1 MQRIEE
7 SELIINKR
15 GAIYHLDLRPEEL
28 AHKIFLV
35 GDPGRVPVVSKYF
48 DRIEIKQQ
56 HREFISH
63 TGFIGSERFTV
74 ISTGIGTDNIDIV
87 MNELDALV
95 NIDFSTRTINQN
107 HVQLQIIRLGTSG
120 SLQKEISVDSFVASS
135 HGLGID
141 NLLNFYRME
150 PRGAEQ
156 EILQA
161 FTTHTQLHHQFAHP
175 SIASASGYLMKFFT
189 EGYFTGITIT
199 CPGFYGP
206 QGRILRLGLRHP
218 DLIDRLTSFHFGP
231 YRITNFEMETSA
243 IYGLGNM
250 LGHHCLSLNVIV
262 ANRISKTFSLD
273 GQLAVERLIEKSL
286 QVVRSMPH

>member
-7 SELIINKR
+7 SELIINSR
-15 GAIYHLDLRPEEL
+15 GAIYHLDLRPDEL
-28 AHKIFLV
+28 ANRIFLV
-35 GDPGRVPVVSKYF
+35 GDPGRVAVVSKYF

-63 TGFIGSERFTV
+63 TGYIGSERYTV

-95 NIDFSTRTINQN
+95 NIDFLTRTIKPTLT
-107 HVQLQIIRLGTSG
+107 QLQIIRLGTSG
-120 SLQKEISVDSFVASS
+120 SLQKEIPVDSFVAST

-141 NLLNFYRME
+141 NLLNFYRTE

-161 FTTHTQLHHQFAHP
+161 FTTHTQLHQQFAHP
-175 SIASASGYLMKFFT
+175 SIASASGFLLKYFT
-189 EGYFTGITIT
+189 EGFHTGITIT

-218 DLIDRLTSFHFGP
+218 DLIERLASFSFGP
-231 YRITNFEMETSA
+231 FRISNFEMETSA

-250 LGHHCLSLNVIV
+250 LGHQCLSLNVIV
-262 ANRISKTFSLD
+262 ANRISKTFSTNGL
-273 GQLAVERLIEKSL
+273 LAVERLIEKSL
-286 QVVRSMPH
+286 LIVRTISH